1 MPKLGYSCC
10 RRESASWKATTR
22 PARCWRSPSEP
33 RRSGSISI
41 WVGDSVTARP
51 RHDPLTLLAAVAAR
65 TRKAE
70 LGTAVLL
77 PALRNPVL
85 LAHQVATVDRIA
97 EGRLILG
104 IGIAADMPAIRLEF
118 EAVGVPF
125 DKRVGRMNEAMR
137 LCKALWSGKPVDWSG
152 YWTVKQGTVG
162 PTPHNPGGPPIWF
175 GGGLPAGRERTGR
188 LYDGWFPNLP
198 TPEEYPAQIAE
209 VRAAAT
215 AAGRDAGKITGAMYL
230 TLAIDDDAK
239 RADDKINDYLANYY
253 GVPAAG
259 MRARQRS
266 YAGPAS
272 RRGRVAQELR
282 RCRRH
287 ASDAAICRRPRPT
300 PRACGAPQARSGLV
314 VTPCPSSDTC
324 CRRASA
330 SWKAI
335 PKPARCSRW
344 PRRPRSWASTRSGS
358 AIR

>member
-1 MPKLGYSCC
+1 MPKLGYLLPT
-10 RRESASWKATTR
+10 RERVMEGHHETGPLLALAEKAE
-22 PARCWRSPSEP
+22 AL
-33 RRSGSISI
+33 GFDSI

-85 LAHQVATVDRIA
+85 LAHQVATLDRLS

-104 IGIAADMPAIRLEF
+104 IGIAADMPAIRREF
-118 EAVGVPF
+118 EAMGVPF

-137 LCKALWSGKPVDWSG
+137 LCKALWTGQPVDWDG

-162 PTPHNPGGPPIWF
+162 PTPHRPGGPPLWF
-175 GGGLPAGRERTGR
+175 GGGLPAGRARTGR

-209 VRAAAT
+209 VRAAAK
-215 AAGRDAGKITGAMYL
+215 AAGRDPTAITGAMYL
-230 TLAIDDDAK
+230 TLAIDDDTA
-239 RADDKINDYLANYY
+239 RADAKINDYLANYY

-266 YAGPAS
+266 YAGPAKGAAAWLKS
-272 RRGRVAQELR
+272 YADAGATHIMLRFAGDHDRHLDLAAGIKREL
-282 RCRRH
+282 
-287 ASDAAICRRPRPT
+287 
-300 PRACGAPQARSGLV
+300 G
-314 VTPCPSSDTC
+314 
-324 CRRASA
+324 
-330 SWKAI
+330 
-335 PKPARCSRW
+335 
-344 PRRPRSWASTRSGS
+344 WA
-358 AIR
+358 